1 MFIWYSENHI
11 NNCFYFI
18 LMSCLWCFFCVYCGS
33 CSLNDNNKLTR
44 FHGLKIE
51 EINQYVPFEDLTG
64 EVCENVYL
72 ESIRLKQK
80 LNGKQRERESN

>member
-1 MFIWYSENHI
+1 M
-11 NNCFYFI
+11 
-18 LMSCLWCFFCVYCGS
+18 
-33 CSLNDNNKLTR
+33 LNDNNKLTR

>member
-1 MFIWYSENHI
+1 MN
-11 NNCFYFI
+11 
-18 LMSCLWCFFCVYCGS
+18 CLWCFFCVYCGS

-51 EINQYVPFEDLTG
+51 EINQYVPFEDVPFEDVG
-64 EVCENVYL
+64 ENVYL

-80 LNGKQRERESN
+80 LNGKQREKK